1 MFNLRH
7 AQARNCIERI
17 FGILKKRFSILQSRI
32 EYPYESQVKLLL
44 ALAALHNFILKRNG
58 EEECAVWEQEY
69 EVDQEAQRNSQR
81 VEGRLDFNG
90 IVQEPVTDDSGMKE
104 FHDRL
109 AEQMWIDYIEY
120 VNR

>member
-1 MFNLRH
+1 
-7 AQARNCIERI
+7 
-17 FGILKKRFSILQSRI
+17 
-32 EYPYESQVKLLL
+32 VKLLL